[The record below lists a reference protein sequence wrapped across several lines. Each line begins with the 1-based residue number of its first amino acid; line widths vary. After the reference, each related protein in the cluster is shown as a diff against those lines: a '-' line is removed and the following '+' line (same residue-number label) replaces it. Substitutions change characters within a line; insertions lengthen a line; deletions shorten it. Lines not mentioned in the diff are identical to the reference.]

1 MQFYSFKSTT
11 PKKIGQEHG
20 EVFRES
26 VKAMAEIRLE
36 LMLREPQFKS
46 KQQVLELA
54 QKHLPI
60 LANYDADLY
69 AELLGI
75 SEGSGVSTEEIV
87 VLNHYTD
94 MRDLGACTMVF
105 VPSKTG
111 NLLGQT
117 WDIHASAKPYVLL
130 FNLEGKTILTA
141 AGCLGLTGFNQNSVG
156 VCINNL
162 SSLDA
167 QIGLIWP
174 ALVRRVL
181 KAGNAQEARDLILK
195 APLGSGHHYSVADQQ
210 DFFGIETSGT
220 QKKVVQSGTSKPH
233 FHTNHCL
240 DPEIAKVSTIRA
252 GSTTLSRYAEIETS
266 LSQHVPE
273 NLDELLKLLGRVTF
287 EPKTNDPHA
296 PATCG
301 TFVMNLM
308 TQEYLTPNPSPPCGE
323 GDE

>member
-1 MQFYSFKSTT
+1 MQFYSFENTT
-11 PKKIGQEHG
+11 PKEIGHEHG
-20 EVFRES
+20 EVFRDS
-26 VKAMAEIRLE
+26 VKTMAQIRLE
-36 LMLREPQFKS
+36 LMLAEPQFKS

-60 LANYDADLY
+60 LENYDADLY

-75 SEGSGVSTEEIV
+75 AEGSGVSPEEIAI
-87 VLNHYTD
+87 LNHYTD

-111 NLLGQT
+111 HLLGQT
-117 WDIHASAKPYVLL
+117 WDIHASAKPHVLL
-130 FNLEGKTILTA
+130 LEIDETIILTA
-141 AGCLGLTGFNQNSVG
+141 AGCLGLTGFNQHSVG

-181 KAGNAQEARDLILK
+181 RAQSAQEGRDLVLN
-195 APLGSGHHYSVADQQ
+195 APLGSGHHYSVADKQ

-220 QKKVVQSGTSKPH
+220 QKKVVQTGIDKAH

-240 DPEIAKVSTIRA
+240 DPDIAKLSTIRS
-252 GSTTLSRYAEIETS
+252 GSTTLVRYDEIERS
-266 LSQHVPE
+266 LAVHVPE
-273 NLDELLKLLGRVTF
+273 NTDELLELLERVSF
-287 EPKTNDPHA
+287 EAKTSDPHA
-296 PATCG
+296 TATCG
-301 TFVMNLM
+301 TLAMNL
-308 TQEYLTPNPSPPCGE
+308 TLRGYNTSL
-323 GDE
+323 

>member
-1 MQFYSFKSTT
+1 MRFYSFKSTT
-11 PKKIGQEHG
+11 PKEIGQEHG

-26 VKAMAEIRLE
+26 VKAMADIRLE

-46 KQQVLELA
+46 KQQVFELA

-60 LANYDADLY
+60 LENYDADLY
-69 AELLGI
+69 TELMGI
-75 SEGSGVSTEEIV
+75 AEGSGVSAEEIV

-111 NLLGQT
+111 NLIGQT
-117 WDIHASAKPYVLL
+117 WDIHASAKPHVVLFEL
-130 FNLEGKTILTA
+130 SGTTIFTA
-141 AGCLGLTGFNQNSVG
+141 AGCLGLTGFNPNSVG

-181 KAGNAQEARDLILK
+181 KANTAQEGRDLILN
-195 APLGSGHHYSVADQQ
+195 APLGSGHHYSVADKQ

-220 QKKVVQSGTSKPH
+220 HKKVVQSGISKTH

-240 DPEIAKVSTIRA
+240 DHEMAQVSTIRA
-252 GSTTLSRYAEIETS
+252 GSTTLMRYDEIEKS
-266 LSQHVPE
+266 LAQHVPE
-273 NLDELLKLLGRVTF
+273 NLDELLKLLGKVTF
-287 EPKTNDPHA
+287 GPKTSDPHA

-301 TFVMNLM
+301 TFVMNL
-308 TQEYLTPNPSPPCGE
+308 TTKQYSTSP
-323 GDE
+323 